1 MAKFP
6 ALVIGLTKYD
16 DGVSLVGVK
25 KDVSNVT
32 KELRR
37 IGYSVSAFG
46 SLLLLGLPRARV
58 VSAIKSFAK
67 LASQA
72 GGGVLYISGRGTLK
86 TGLGLPLA
94 GICPSDVVAKGP
106 IWLHELQA
114 LLGEVAPQVVVM
126 LDCGLKGPRSY
137 AVGQT
142 SKFEIPRLPAL
153 SAPHFFNGA
162 APETSSGG
170 QFTSALVKALSTVA
184 PLPATNTTDPSVG
197 VSVQE
202 LVAAI
207 QATLSAPPEE
217 DGNPGVEINGST
229 NGLYEIATIP
239 SGGAP
244 GDFIS
249 ASYPL
254 VVLPPGPFLPGL
266 HPVGF
271 TTGREYWHQDFA
283 WPDAFVIRRGQSID
297 GLTASNSQQ
306 YEWKSFPSTA
316 NASPPNLSG
325 KWWHITLETTG
336 DVPQEIGTGFLCKTN
351 DSLLWFATN
360 DALAPGGNV
369 LHVGYS
375 VVHGCDL
382 QLRFEKPTQSVS
394 TAGLRWVICDKLQS

>member
-6 ALVIGLTKYD
+6 ALVIGFTKYD

-37 IGYSVSAFG
+37 IGYSVSAYG
-46 SLLLLGLPRARV
+46 SLLLLGLPRAMV

-86 TGLGLPLA
+86 TFLGLPLP
-94 GICPSDVVAKGP
+94 GICPSDVAAKGP
-106 IWLHELQA
+106 ILLHELQV
-114 LLGEVAPQVVVM
+114 LLGAAAPQVVVM
-126 LDCGLKGPRSY
+126 LDCGLKGTRSY
-137 AVGQT
+137 GNNPSFQAAV
-142 SKFEIPRLPAL
+142 PHLPAL
-153 SAPHFFNGA
+153 SAPRFFDGD

-170 QFTSALVKALSTVA
+170 QFTNALVKALSTVT
-184 PLPATNTTDPSVG
+184 PLADTNTTDPSVG
-197 VSVQE
+197 VSVQG

-207 QATLSAPPEE
+207 QATLSAPPE

-244 GDFIS
+244 GNFIS

-271 TTGREYWHQDFA
+271 TTGREYWPTWSE
-283 WPDAFVIRRGQSID
+283 WPDAFVIRRGQSIE

-306 YEWKSFPSTA
+306 YEWKSFPSTST
-316 NASPPNLSG
+316 NTPSNIPSTR
-325 KWWHITLETTG
+325 WRMTLETAG
-336 DVPQEIGTGFLCKTN
+336 DDPQEIGTGFLCKTN

-382 QLRFEKPTQSVS
+382 QLRFEKS
-394 TAGLRWVICDKLQS
+394 TATVPSTGLRWVICDEL